1 MASTSAVSDAVAIP
15 APAELER
22 IAGEAARAGA
32 RQVAAGYGGARAVAR
47 KSSPTDVVTQTDL
60 DAERVVREL
69 VLEATPDAGLLG
81 EEGGGTAPAS
91 RLQWVVDPLDGTVN
105 FLYGVPL
112 FAVSIA
118 AAVDGEVVAGAVI
131 DVLRDELFSAHLAG
145 GARCDGR
152 PVTASGCEQLAD
164 ALAVTGFSYQA
175 DLRAR
180 QGDVVRRLLP
190 LARDVRAF
198 GSSALELCWVACGRV
213 DGYFER
219 DIKIWDYSAGALIAA
234 ESGAVTELPCPENED
249 LMIAATPGIFEALRA
264 AVELSAA

>member
-1 MASTSAVSDAVAIP
+1 VSDAIAIP

-22 IAGEAARAGA
+22 VACDAARAGA
-32 RQVAAGYGGARAVAR
+32 RHVRLGYGRAREVAR

-60 DAERVVREL
+60 DAERLVREL
-69 VLEATPDAGLLG
+69 ILLATPEAGLLG

-112 FAVSIA
+112 FAVSVA

-131 DVLRDELFSAHLAG
+131 DVLRDELFSAHLEG
-145 GARCDGR
+145 GARCADE
-152 PVTASGCEQLAD
+152 PIVTSRCERLAD
-164 ALAVTGFSYQA
+164 ALTVTGFSYQA
-175 DLRAR
+175 SLRAR
-180 QGDVVRRLLP
+180 QGEVVARLLP

-198 GSSALELCWVACGRV
+198 GSSALELCWVGCGRV

-234 ESGAVTELPCPENED
+234 EAGAVTELPCPENED
-249 LMIAATPGIFEALRA
+249 LMIAAAPGTFEALRA
-264 AVELSAA
+264 AVELSSA